1 MLMFVAYAILTT
13 SAYANGR
20 KLTKSGKRLNTRRKQ
35 MARYG
40 IEVGWF
46 EEQLESFFRI
56 EYTRPLSK
64 KELVVALSWWLY
76 DHLPRPLDWGQQVSE
91 E

>member
-1 MLMFVAYAILTT
+1 
-13 SAYANGR
+13 
-20 KLTKSGKRLNTRRKQ
+20 
-35 MARYG
+35 MARMG
-40 IEVGWF
+40 IEVDWF
-46 EEQLESFFRI
+46 REQLESFFRI

-76 DHLPRPLDWGQQVSE
+76 DHLPGPLGGQQVSE